1 MDHNKQ
7 VGHFSRALHPI
18 SVVAYYLLAG
28 LGSGHGGRVII
39 NSNIPE
45 RELVMTKQRK
55 KPGKGEEVKTEE
67 PAKEPNRD
75 HLFKTG
81 NGFWKLR
88 TKHGR
93 DRIFES
99 PADMWA
105 AACEYFEACENNPLY
120 STDFKGQYTTEVQIP
135 KLRAFSMKRLCLFL
149 GTNEAYFSQFKK
161 TLPSLETSLQK
172 DFSQVITAIEDTVFC
187 QKFEGAA
194 AGELNANLISRELG
208 MADRLVA
215 EVEDKRKAVQ
225 EAYPDILSE
234 GMGEQV

>member
-1 MDHNKQ
+1 
-7 VGHFSRALHPI
+7 
-18 SVVAYYLLAG
+18 
-28 LGSGHGGRVII
+28 
-39 NSNIPE
+39 
-45 RELVMTKQRK
+45 MTKQRK
-55 KPGKGEEVKTEE
+55 KPVKTEEVKTEAE
-67 PAKEPNRD
+67 KKEPNKD

-105 AACEYFEACENNPLY
+105 AACEYFEACEKNPLY
-120 STDFKGQYTTEVQIP
+120 STDFKGPHATEVQMP

-208 MADRLVA
+208 MADRIVA
-215 EVEDKRKAVQ
+215 EVEDKRKQIDELFPKDVD
-225 EAYPDILSE
+225 PGS
-234 GMGEQV
+234 V